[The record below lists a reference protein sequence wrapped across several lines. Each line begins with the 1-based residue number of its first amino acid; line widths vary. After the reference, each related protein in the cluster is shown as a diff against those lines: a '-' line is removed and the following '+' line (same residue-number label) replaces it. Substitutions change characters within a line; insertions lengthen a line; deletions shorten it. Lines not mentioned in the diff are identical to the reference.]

1 MHKEIDPVGE
11 CMKNWKILT
20 SIGATLVV
28 IVLLTVISMLA
39 PIGSGYYAKY
49 LCSQLFVS
57 GRDDVEQI
65 VEEEIRPTN
74 PLFGM
79 VSHEL
84 DSEKKTVRA
93 VTLGVFSPTLAVYRP
108 EVGCTLA
115 VKITPDELMEQV
127 QGLSFDR
134 SSENKEWPLG
144 NQASIADETSLALES
159 LDLAKDLNPPVI
171 STDGMNLN
179 TRRLNQVLEWAF
191 SEPEEGRR
199 QTQAVVIVYR
209 GRLIAEKY
217 AEGFNKDTPVLGWSM
232 SKTAT
237 ATLAGM
243 MVLDGKLDISLP
255 ADVPEW
261 EDDPERSAITTNDL
275 LHMSSGLDFSE
286 VYQPFNDAPEMLY
299 NSADMAGYAASQ
311 PLAYEPGSRW
321 YYSSG
326 DTNLVARILR
336 DLSGGSLADVQR
348 YARNRLFH
356 ELEMNTV
363 YFEPDPSGTFVG
375 SSYMYASARDWA
387 RLGLLLQQ
395 DGVWN
400 GKRLLP
406 EGWVEYLRTPA
417 ADSGGQYGAQLWL
430 NAGRDNEELIPER
443 RFKSLPKN
451 MFYMSGYNGQ
461 NVIILPDEELIV
473 VRLGVTH
480 NRENW
485 NIERLVVGTLE
496 ALGLREY
503 AQPVN

>member
-1 MHKEIDPVGE
+1 
-11 CMKNWKILT
+11 MKNWKIVV
-20 SIGATLVV
+20 SIGAVV
-28 IVLLTVISMLA
+28 LAVALLAVVSMLA

-57 GRDDVEQI
+57 GREDVERI
-65 VEEEIRPTN
+65 VEEEIKPTN

-84 DSEKKTVRA
+84 DREEKTIRA
-93 VTLGVFSPTLAVYRP
+93 VTLGLFSPTLAIYRP

-115 VKITPDELMEQV
+115 VKVTREELMAQV

-134 SSENKEWPLG
+134 SVDPAEWPRG
-144 NQASIADETSLALES
+144 SSAPIADEATEAMDTLNLAE
-159 LDLAKDLNPPVI
+159 DLNPPVI
-171 STDGMNLN
+171 TRNGMTLS
-179 TRRLNQVLEWAF
+179 TRRLKQVLDWAF
-191 SEPEEGRR
+191 SEPEDGRR

-209 GRLIAEKY
+209 GKLIAERY
-217 AEGFNKDTPVLGWSM
+217 ADGFNKDTPVLGWSM

-243 MVLDGKLDISLP
+243 MVLDGKLDISES
-255 ADVPEW
+255 ANVPEW

-299 NSADMAGYAASQ
+299 NSADMAAYAASQ
-311 PLAYEPGSRW
+311 SPAYVPGTRW

-326 DTNLVARILR
+326 DTNLLARILR
-336 DLSGGSLADVQR
+336 DLSGGTLVDVQS
-348 YARNRLFH
+348 YARNRLFN
-356 ELEMNTV
+356 ELGMNTV

-387 RLGLLLQQ
+387 RLGLLLQN
-395 DGVWN
+395 DGIWN
-400 GKRLLP
+400 GKRILP
-406 EGWVEYLRTPA
+406 EGWVEYMRTPA
-417 ADSGGQYGAQLWL
+417 SDSDGQYGAQLWL
-430 NAGRDNEELIPER
+430 NAGRDNEEVIPER
-443 RFKSLPKN
+443 RFQSLPKN

-461 NVIILPDEELIV
+461 NVVVLPDEELIV

-480 NRENW
+480 DRNNW
-485 NIERLVVGTLE
+485 NIEKLVVGSLQ
-496 ALGLREY
+496 ALGLR
-503 AQPVN
+503 